1 MSLQMFLRDHGV
13 VLWSPIKYPTV
24 YQDSQNKWI
33 VSPESFELLHA
44 DKSLHYFPRK
54 DGVKS
59 FLTDCGIIFCSQNL
73 KPERY
78 PHHSTFECGKYRFF
92 YPEALN
98 DIHASGVY
106 APPQVFCGY
115 PGVDFPD
122 HNAVSDFLGML
133 EQKLKQEQ
141 DRERRRRERHD
152 QFIEASLNGEEPT
165 PERLKLISRAWSF
178 DLYYDFADSTN
189 VSRNG
194 KEAELK
200 LRAEMTAL
208 GLSVEPLN
216 ERFAKRFDK
225 DQ

>member
-1 MSLQMFLRDHGV
+1 MSLQMFLRDHGI
-13 VLWSPIKYPTV
+13 VLWAPIKYPAV
-24 YQDSQNKWI
+24 HQDSKNKWI

-98 DIHASGVY
+98 YIHASGVY
-106 APPQVFCGY
+106 APPQVFRGY
-115 PGVDFPD
+115 PGTDFPD
-122 HNAVSDFLGML
+122 HNTVSEFFGML
-133 EQKLKQEQ
+133 EQKLKQQEEK
-141 DRERRRRERHD
+141 DRYRRECYD
-152 QFIEASLNGEEPT
+152 LFFVKTLNGVEST
-165 PERLKLISRAWSF
+165 PERLKLIGRAWWF
-178 DLYYDFADSTN
+178 DLYYDQADSSAVN
-189 VSRNG
+189 RAG
-194 KEAELK
+194 KEAELR
-200 LRAEMTAL
+200 LREEMTAL

>member
-13 VLWSPIKYPTV
+13 VLWSPIKYPAV
-24 YQDSQNKWI
+24 HQDSQNKWI

-73 KPERY
+73 KAERY
-78 PHHSTFECGKYRFF
+78 PHHSMFECGKYRFF
-92 YPEALN
+92 FPEALKE
-98 DIHASGVY
+98 IHASGMY
-106 APPQVFCGY
+106 MPPQVFRGY
-115 PGVDFPD
+115 PGTDFPD
-122 HNAVSDFLGML
+122 TGAVHDFLDML
-133 EQKLKQEQ
+133 EQKIEQEQ
-141 DRERRRRERHD
+141 ERERRRHERYD
-152 QFIEASLNGEEPT
+152 LFIENTLNAQVPS
-165 PERLKLISRAWSF
+165 PDRLKLIGRAWRF
-178 DLYYDFADSTN
+178 DLFYDYSDSAI
-189 VSRNG
+189 VSRSG

-208 GLSVEPLN
+208 GLSLEPLN
-216 ERFAKRFDK
+216 ERFAKRLDK